1 MDPVPMFVGD
11 VDEARRHTV
20 GVGLTLMEQPR
31 HRQRRTTRDEKDNKG
46 DDQEDDPW
54 RTAARRGFHPVFD
67 ASFKRLILVVAN
79 GGGGGGGGVW
89 DEEGDEGRTK
99 IGPYPVELWDASMPR
114 YSKEHYSLNAG
125 VREML
130 QCIRSAQQLGDY

>member
-79 GGGGGGGGVW
+79 GGGGGGGSGMRKAMRA
-89 DEEGDEGRTK
+89 E
-99 IGPYPVELWDASMPR
+99 
-114 YSKEHYSLNAG
+114 
-125 VREML
+125 
-130 QCIRSAQQLGDY
+130 QRSARTQWSCGMHRRRVTQKNIIL